1 MDSRGLTGWD
11 VNTSMSPPSWPEM
24 PAGQRRLR
32 STCWSSL
39 PTRLIAELAT
49 NVSPPFTLIP
59 APLDACS

>member
-1 MDSRGLTGWD
+1 
-11 VNTSMSPPSWPEM
+11 MSPPSWPEM